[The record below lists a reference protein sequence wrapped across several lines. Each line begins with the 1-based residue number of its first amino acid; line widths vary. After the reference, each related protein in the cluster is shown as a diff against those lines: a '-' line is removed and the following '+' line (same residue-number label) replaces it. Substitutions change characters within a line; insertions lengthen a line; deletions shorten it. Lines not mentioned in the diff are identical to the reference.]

1 MSWITLLQYFVL
13 VLILLVG
20 ISIGAYFILSGNIE
34 TLERPFY
41 DSLEKYDPND
51 KTASGRALVDMWD
64 DWQQQVSILIQ
75 DNNNLIEFAKY
86 WPDLIM
92 TCFFQYLRWSAV
104 AWKATKIGLN
114 ETRFLILTSRI
125 MFKFWRWN
133 LVIQTQCLFQSHVVI
148 PANLRYWIF
157 ISIANIS
164 TLIEFITS

>member
-1 MSWITLLQYFVL
+1 ML

-64 DWQQQVSILIQ
+64 DWQQQVSIPIQ
-75 DNNNLIEFAKY
+75 DNNNLVEFAKD

-92 TCFFQYLRWSAV
+92 TCFFKYPRWSAV
-104 AWKATKIGLN
+104 VWKATKIGLN
-114 ETRFLILTSRI
+114 ETRFLTLTSRI
-125 MFKFWRWN
+125 IFKFWRWN
-133 LVIQTQCLFQSHVVI
+133 LVIQTQCLFQSHVAI
-148 PANLRYWIF
+148 PANLRYSIC
-157 ISIANIS
+157 ISITHNTKSGNSIYPQ
-164 TLIEFITS
+164 L